1 MLVLQLTVLDE
12 LLFLPIF
19 RFSLFHLEYQPQT
32 TNGLVKLLTKHY
44 RNQALF
50 ELHTLIFGLDV
61 LGNPVSVVRGVV
73 FGAKDLFYEPFKVCG
88 SILPDLVCP
97 LCSLASLP
105 RCCLRF
111 DCEFSPQG
119 SVLGPEE
126 FFEGLGIGLKSFFG
140 AGVVG
145 MVSVLLFSFALAIF
159 LGSYMK

>member
-1 MLVLQLTVLDE
+1 M
-12 LLFLPIF
+12 
-19 RFSLFHLEYQPQT
+19 FHLEYQPQT
-32 TNGLVKLLTKHY
+32 GNGLVKLLMKHY

-73 FGAKDLFYEPFKVCG
+73 IGAKDLFYEPFKVGKCRVLLLTQKLKSLQAG
-88 SILPDLVCP
+88 LSLMSATQDTASSIFSVLCNFP
-97 LCSLASLP
+97 L
-105 RCCLRF
+105 
-111 DCEFSPQG
+111 QG

-145 MVSVLLFSFALAIF
+145 KALLNMLVPLLGHKFCFFLITVSLFTI
-159 LGSYMK
+159 